1 MNQYKSSLKAF
12 SELISTLEKLPAIG
26 KKSAQKMAYALCM
39 ENKFLGLNIAHA
51 IENAALLVQKCHKCF
66 GISESEICD
75 ICLDS
80 SRENGELC
88 IVANPRDIFTLEERN
103 KPADLFSET
112 PSLNLE
118 NREGWGK
125 KSVSNLFEAI
135 RKARQV
141 TLQKFIYSLGIRQVG
156 TATAYLIAKH
166 YHTFANFMNAMVG
179 QDLELLVSIDG
190 IGAAMAKDIVEFF
203 KEEHNLE
210 VIENLLKVIEI
221 EDFEQIINTE
231 SELYGKTVVFTG
243 TLTSLTRSEA
253 KSKALAMGAKVSGSV
268 SANTDY
274 VIAGENSGSKLKKA
288 QELGVKIISEDE
300 FNQMSA

>member
-1 MNQYKSSLKAF
+1 M
-12 SELISTLEKLPAIG
+12 
-26 KKSAQKMAYALCM
+26 
-39 ENKFLGLNIAHA
+39 
-51 IENAALLVQKCHKCF
+51 
-66 GISESEICD
+66 
-75 ICLDS
+75 
-80 SRENGELC
+80 
-88 IVANPRDIFTLEERN
+88 
-103 KPADLFSET
+103 
-112 PSLNLE
+112 E

-274 VIAGENSGSKLKKA
+274 VIAGENAGSKLKKA